1 MLSEE
6 EVLRRYQEALKYP
19 KFAYT
24 GKYNVVDGTTLR
36 QETGD
41 IFVDTC
47 VARQSGD
54 WYEWEVLI
62 NIHPDGVVIPSG
74 ESDNSP
80 HVYT

>member
-1 MLSEE
+1 M
-6 EVLRRYQEALKYP
+6 
-19 KFAYT
+19 
-24 GKYNVVDGTTLR
+24 VDGTTLR